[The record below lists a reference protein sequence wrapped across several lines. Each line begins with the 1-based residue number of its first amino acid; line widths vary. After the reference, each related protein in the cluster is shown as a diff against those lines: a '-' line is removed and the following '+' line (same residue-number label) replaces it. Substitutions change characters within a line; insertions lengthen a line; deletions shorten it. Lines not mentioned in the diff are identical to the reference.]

1 MKLTP
6 AHILA
11 AFALAAALCSCGGKK
26 EKVIPKSELAEI
38 YAEMFVLDQWLE
50 DNRSL
55 RRDTDTSLVYAPV
68 LEKYGYTYDDY
79 LASVSFYMKD
89 PTRYSRIL
97 RSTSEILGSRL
108 AELKVE
114 KAEREEAL
122 RKSRHLDSLRNLVRF
137 DIDSLMHGMLRREPS
152 DSLDARLDSTGV
164 VMHFIRISDT
174 VYAGPEIVVM
184 TDSVAA
190 AVADS
195 TAAEVPHDGADVSAD
210 AGTGD
215 AAASGQVVRNV
226 EEQEKP
232 RRLKLPARSGVKPLG
247 DSDVPRFR
255 SEPLET
261 K

>member
-1 MKLTP
+1 MTP
-6 AHILA
+6 AHIVA
-11 AFALAAALCSCGGKK
+11 ALALVAALCSCGGKK

-108 AELKVE
+108 AELKAE

-137 DIDSLMHGMLRREPS
+137 DMDSLMRGMIRQGTS
-152 DSLDARLDSTGV
+152 DSLDVRLDSTGI
-164 VMHFIRISDT
+164 VMNFIQTSDT
-174 VYAGPEIVVM
+174 TYDGPAVVVRA
-184 TDSVAA
+184 DSVAVSA
-190 AVADS
+190 ADS
-195 TAAEVPHDGADVSAD
+195 TAAEVRHDGADAGAD
-210 AGTGD
+210 AGTEN
-215 AAASGQVVRNV
+215 AAAPGQVVRNV
-226 EEQEKP
+226 TEPKP
-232 RRLKLPARSGVKPLG
+232 GKSRLQKLPARSDVRPLG
-247 DSDVPRFR
+247 DSDVPLFK
-255 SEPLET
+255 SEPLENR
-261 K
+261 